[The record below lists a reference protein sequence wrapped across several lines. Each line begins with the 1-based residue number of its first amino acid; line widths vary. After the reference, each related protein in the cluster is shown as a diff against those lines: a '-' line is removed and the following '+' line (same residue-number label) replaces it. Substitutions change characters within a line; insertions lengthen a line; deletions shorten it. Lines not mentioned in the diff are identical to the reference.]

1 MRSRVFR
8 DSFFSF
14 ALWCSYRN
22 NKAYHIKQQNVF
34 YCLSGYPNNKMYISC
49 KFVVVHQRQLDFL
62 KCPVLL
68 FNTLPS
74 HTIKTSLIA
83 TLKRLLAVKVQTI
96 MNDKITAPKA
106 LKTNLIAYVFFVL
119 SRIVYRVPHSCY
131 RETSSGKGLFFH
143 VTPHD

>member
-1 MRSRVFR
+1 MR
-8 DSFFSF
+8 
-14 ALWCSYRN
+14 LL
-22 NKAYHIKQQNVF
+22 
-34 YCLSGYPNNKMYISC
+34 LSIQVSEYQIYISC
-49 KFVVVHQRQLDFL
+49 TFIGVYHHQVDFL

-106 LKTNLIAYVFFVL
+106 LKTNLITYVFFVL
-119 SRIVYRVPHSCY
+119 SRIV
-131 RETSSGKGLFFH
+131 
-143 VTPHD
+143 